1 MFIAVTPQLL
11 STIKKVNIVGRLI
24 YRKKTIFIG
33 KLT

>member
-24 YRKKTIFIG
+24 YRKKKQFS
-33 KLT
+33 